1 LSKLYKWKKNTPTKE
16 AAYKAFCTALVLEFN
31 AGFGTDTR
39 DLNVWQ
45 GLCARVGINPLPDS
59 ITGCRK
65 VCSQCTGS
73 ALALSDGGYI
83 GQALR
88 QTHVNLID
96 LVATLSTGRQVKT
109 FKTVN
114 SLRQY
119 TISTKKFFPKDD
131 AIAGN
136 LLKYLL
142 RGILT

>member
-1 LSKLYKWKKNTPTKE
+1 M
-16 AAYKAFCTALVLEFN
+16 V
-31 AGFGTDTR
+31 D
-39 DLNVWQ
+39 
-45 GLCARVGINPLPDS
+45 
-59 ITGCRK
+59 
-65 VCSQCTGS
+65 
-73 ALALSDGGYI
+73 YI

-119 TISTKKFFPKDD
+119 TISTKKFFPKEDTN
-131 AIAGN
+131 AGN